1 MTRVEAIE
9 QEIQKLSREEFAQ
22 LRDWLAEKDWQEWDR
37 RLEKDVASGRLDAVF
52 EETLRAHRASK
63 SPEL

>member
-22 LRDWLAEKDWQEWDR
+22 LRDWLVEEDWQAWDR
-37 RLEKDVASGRLDAVF
+37 RIEKDVANGKLDAVF
-52 EETLRAHRASK
+52 EEALEAHRAGK
-63 SPEL
+63 RQEL